1 MARFFQTADPNFVDD
16 FIFQPNWDMAA
27 MALQKKDADVQEQLD
42 TLSLFDSLPIDYWKE
57 VDSGLAQ
64 QVQDD
69 YSRRVDDITK
79 QMQGNLMDTGRN
91 RQLLNQLRRDVQKD
105 FNTGTLSKLQ
115 ANAEAARKFDQSLS
129 TITDPTLRQ
138 AYKTKLV
145 QDYKSRVGE
154 QGAGAELFNPGELLD
169 RRDIIG
175 EWTGSDAFK
184 ALEPDLQNVSIER
197 DGGRWLVTEGTQT
210 KELSESKIGRNLAG
224 WIGGQNIGPYAEVM
238 QNYLGEQWLD
248 ENGNIRTDSGSF
260 IGNALENLIPSLA
273 YKQTTTSK
281 SLQADPFDLAT
292 HQSTLQRNNEI
303 ARERREQERL
313 DRANAATPFV
323 SNNIDAAAI
332 ARTNQVVRDLNKE
345 NVDNFKAKIYQS
357 ITGRQPQFDI
367 RTGRTYYPNADGTEN
382 KVLKALDKLETV
394 EDLIKFVDGTSSV
407 GKVDNVDNIKRGLLQ
422 SQKQIAEALK
432 TGDDYLRRVGLDPA
446 EIKAFNAKHK
456 ADFNMWGDEFKYSLN
471 DIEYTNESG
480 QRMRKTSKESN
491 RNMRPSDF
499 VGKKVFNPHTQKEEL
514 VTYARIVPNSSEA
527 IWVNPNDLNNNPAI
541 AQIEFFF
548 GTPNTSTEENT
559 GESETG
565 IDLSKLNSTD
575 LEDAP
580 SFRRAVNY
588 SMKDATGAQ

>member
-105 FNTGTLSKLQ
+105 FNTGTLSRLQ

-138 AYKTKLV
+138 AYKTKLI
-145 QDYKSRVGE
+145 QDYKGRVGE

-175 EWTGSDAFK
+175 EWTNSAAFK
-184 ALEPDLQNVSIER
+184 ALQPDLQNISITK
-197 DGGRWLVTEGTQT
+197 DGGRWLVTEGKET
-210 KELSESKIGRNLAG
+210 KELSESKLAQNLAG

-260 IGNALENLIPSLA
+260 VGNALENLIPSLA
-273 YKQTTTSK
+273 YKQTATK
-281 SLQADPFDLAT
+281 KDLQASQYGVIAA
-292 HQSTLQRNNEI
+292 NEAVQI
-303 ARERREQERL
+303 RRERREQERL
-313 DRANAATPFV
+313 DRENAATPFV
-323 SNNIDAAAI
+323 SNNIDAAGI
-332 ARTNQVVRDLNKE
+332 ARTNQVVRDLNRE
-345 NVDNFKAKIYQS
+345 NVNNFKAKIYQAT
-357 ITGRQPQFDI
+357 TGRQPQFDK
-367 RTGRTYYPNADGTEN
+367 RTGKTYYPNADGTEN
-382 KVLKALDKLETV
+382 KVLKALDKMETV
-394 EDLIKFVDGTSSV
+394 EDLITYVNQNPAISNIDT
-407 GKVDNVDNIKRGLLQ
+407 IKRDLLQ
-422 SQKQIAEALK
+422 SQKQISEALK
-432 TGDDYLRRVGLDPA
+432 AGDSNLRRLGLDPA
-446 EIKAFNAKHK
+446 EVKAFSAKHK
-456 ADFNMWGDEFKYSLN
+456 EDFNMWGDQFKYSLN
-471 DIEYTNESG
+471 DIEYTDESG
-480 QRMRKTSKESN
+480 QRMRKSSKESY

-499 VGKKVFNPHTQKEEL
+499 VGKKVFNPYTQKEEL
-514 VTYARIVPNSSEA
+514 VTHARIVPNSSES
-527 IWVNPNDLNNNPAI
+527 IWINPKDLNNNPAI

-548 GTPNTSTEENT
+548 GTPNTSTGEDT
-559 GESETG
+559 GGSKSG

-588 SMKDATGAQ
+588 SMKDATGVQ

>member
-27 MALQKKDADVQEQLD
+27 MVLQKKDADIQDQLD

-105 FNTGTLSKLQ
+105 FNTGTLSRLQ

-154 QGAGAELFNPGELLD
+154 QGAGAELFNPGELID

-175 EWTGSDAFK
+175 EWTESAAFK
-184 ALEPDLQNVSIER
+184 ALQPDLQNTSITR
-197 DGGRWLVTEGTQT
+197 DGGRWLVTDETGT
-210 KELSESKIGRNLAG
+210 KELSQSKLAQNLAG
-224 WIGGQNIGPYAEVM
+224 WIGGQNIGPYAQTM

-273 YKQTTTSK
+273 YKQTTTGK
-281 SLQADPFDLAT
+281 GLQASQYGVIAA
-292 HQSTLQRNNEI
+292 NEAVQI
-303 ARERREQERL
+303 RRERREQERL
-313 DRANAATPFV
+313 DRENAATPFI
-323 SNNIDAAAI
+323 SNNIDAAGI
-332 ARTNQVVRDLNKE
+332 ARTNQVVRDLNRE
-345 NVDNFKAKIYQS
+345 NVNNFKTKIYQA

-367 RTGRTYYPNADGTEN
+367 RTGKTYYPNADGTEN
-382 KVLKALDKLETV
+382 KVLKALDKMETV
-394 EDLIKFVDGTSSV
+394 EDLITYMNQNPAISNIDT
-407 GKVDNVDNIKRGLLQ
+407 IKRDLLQ
-422 SQKQIAEALK
+422 SQKQISEALK
-432 TGDDYLRRVGLDPA
+432 AGDSNLRRLGLDPA
-446 EIKAFNAKHK
+446 EVKAFNAKHK
-456 ADFNMWGDEFKYSLN
+456 EDFNMWGDQFRYSLN
-471 DIEYTNESG
+471 DIEYTDESG
-480 QRMRKTSKESN
+480 QKIKRTSKESF

-499 VGKKVFNPHTQKEEL
+499 IGKKVFNPYTQKAET
-514 VTYARIVPNSSEA
+514 VTHARIVPNSSEA
-527 IWVNPNDLNNNPAI
+527 IWINPKDLNNNPAI

-559 GESETG
+559 GGSGSG

-588 SMKDATGAQ
+588 SMKDATGVQ

>member
-27 MALQKKDADVQEQLD
+27 MALQKKDADIQEQLD

-64 QVQDD
+64 QVQDE

-115 ANAEAARKFDQSLS
+115 ANAEAARKFDESLS

-145 QDYKSRVGE
+145 QDYKNRVGE

-175 EWTGSDAFK
+175 EWTESAAFK
-184 ALEPDLQNVSIER
+184 ALQPDLQNTSITR

-210 KELSESKIGRNLAG
+210 KELSESKIGKNLAG
-224 WIGGQNIGPYAEVM
+224 WLGSQNIGPYAEVM

-273 YKQTTTSK
+273 YNQTTTNRG
-281 SLQADPFDLAT
+281 LQASQYGVIAA
-292 HQSTLQRNNEI
+292 NEAVQI
-303 ARERREQERL
+303 RREKREQERL
-313 DRANAATPFV
+313 DRENAAAPFI

-345 NVDNFKAKIYQS
+345 NVENFKTKIYQA
-357 ITGRQPQFDI
+357 ITGNQPQFDI
-367 RTGRTYYPNADGTEN
+367 RTGKTYYPNADGTEN

-394 EDLIKFVDGTSSV
+394 EDLIDFIDGTHSV
-407 GKVDNVDNIKRGLLQ
+407 GNVDNFDNIKRGLLQ
-422 SQKQIAEALK
+422 SQKQIVETLK
-432 TGDDYLRRVGLDPA
+432 AGDDYLRRIGLDPA
-446 EIKAFNAKHK
+446 EVKAFNAKHK
-456 ADFNMWGDEFKYSLN
+456 EDFNMWGNEFKYSLN

-480 QRMRKTSKESN
+480 QKIKASSKETS
-491 RNMRPSDF
+491 RNMKPSDF
-499 VGKKVFNPHTQKEEL
+499 VGRKVFNPYTKKEE
-514 VTYARIVPNSSEA
+514 TIIHARIVPNSSEA
-527 IWVNPNDLNNNPAI
+527 IWINPNDLNNNPAI

-559 GESETG
+559 EESKSG

-588 SMKDATGAQ
+588 NMKDATGVQ

>member
-27 MALQKKDADVQEQLD
+27 MALQKKDTDVQNQLD

-145 QDYKSRVGE
+145 QDYKNRVGE

-175 EWTGSDAFK
+175 EWTESAAFK
-184 ALEPDLQNVSIER
+184 ALQPDLQNVSITR
-197 DGGRWLVTEGTQT
+197 DGGKWMVTEGKETR
-210 KELSESKIGRNLAG
+210 ELSESKIGKNLAG
-224 WIGGQNIGPYAEVM
+224 WLGGQNIGPYAEVM

-260 IGNALENLIPSLA
+260 IGNTLENLIPSLA
-273 YKQTTTSK
+273 YKQTATK
-281 SLQADPFDLAT
+281 KDLQASQYGVIAA
-292 HQSTLQRNNEI
+292 NEAVQI
-303 ARERREQERL
+303 RKERREQERL
-313 DRANAATPFV
+313 DRENAATPFV
-323 SNNIDAAAI
+323 SNNIDAAGI
-332 ARTNQVVRDLNKE
+332 ARTNQVVRDLNRE
-345 NVDNFKAKIYQS
+345 NVNNFKAKIYQAT
-357 ITGRQPQFDI
+357 TGRQPQFDI
-367 RTGRTYYPNADGTEN
+367 RTGKTYYPNADGTEN
-382 KVLKALDKLETV
+382 KVLKALDKMETV
-394 EDLIKFVDGTSSV
+394 EDLITYVNQNPAIGNIDT
-407 GKVDNVDNIKRGLLQ
+407 IKRDLLQ
-422 SQKQIAEALK
+422 SQKQISEALK
-432 TGDDYLRRVGLDPA
+432 AGDSNLRRLGLDPA
-446 EIKAFNAKHK
+446 EVKAFSAKHK
-456 ADFNMWGDEFKYSLN
+456 EDFNMWGDQFKYSLN
-471 DIEYTNESG
+471 DIEFTDESG
-480 QRMRKTSKESN
+480 QRMRKSSKESF

-499 VGKKVFNPHTQKEEL
+499 VGKKVFNPYTQKEEL
-514 VTYARIVPNSSEA
+514 VTHARIVPNSSES
-527 IWVNPNDLNNNPAI
+527 IWINPKDLNNNPAI

-548 GTPNTSTEENT
+548 GTSDTSTGENT
-559 GESETG
+559 GGSKSG

-588 SMKDATGAQ
+588 SMKDATGVQ

>member
-16 FIFQPNWDMAA
+16 FIFQPNMEMAA
-27 MALQKKDADVQEQLD
+27 MALQKKDADLQDQLD
-42 TLSLFDSLPIDYWKE
+42 TLSLFDSLPIDFWKE
-57 VDSGLAQ
+57 VDSDLAQ
-64 QVQDD
+64 QTQDE
-69 YSRRVDDITK
+69 YSRRVDDITR

-115 ANAEAARKFDQSLS
+115 ANAEAARKFDESLA

-138 AYKTKLV
+138 AYKTKLI
-145 QDYKSRVGE
+145 QDYKNRVGE
-154 QGAGAELFNPGELLD
+154 QGAGAELFNPGELID

-175 EWTGSDAFK
+175 EWTESAAFK
-184 ALEPDLQNVSIER
+184 ALQPDLQNTSITR
-197 DGGRWLVTEGTQT
+197 DGGRWLVTDETGT
-210 KELSESKIGRNLAG
+210 KELSQSKLAQNLAG
-224 WIGGQNIGPYAEVM
+224 WIGGQNIGPYAQTM

-273 YKQTTTSK
+273 YKQTTTGR
-281 SLQADPFDLAT
+281 SLQADAFDLAT

-313 DRANAATPFV
+313 DRANAVTPLV
-323 SNNIDAAAI
+323 EGNVNAAAM
-332 ARTNQVVRDLNKE
+332 ASTNQAVRNLNKDY
-345 NVDNFKAKIYQS
+345 VDGVKERLYKA
-357 ITGRQPQFDI
+357 ITGQQPMYDI
-367 RTGRTYYPNADGTEN
+367 RTGQTYYPNKDGSKNTVMESLKNINTIEDLITYIEKSPNEN
-382 KVLKALDKLETV
+382 LKNSSLLQEAKQRQKQVQEVLKA
-394 EDLIKFVDGTSSV
+394 G
-407 GKVDNVDNIKRGLLQ
+407 NQNLLAMGIQ
-422 SQKQIAEALK
+422 PAEADRFTK
-432 TGDDYLRRVGLDPA
+432 QHRDM
-446 EIKAFNAKHK
+446 FNRHGE
-456 ADFNMWGDEFKYSLN
+456 NFKYSLN
-471 DIEYTNESG
+471 DLEYTDETG
-480 QRMRKTSKESN
+480 QRMKRTSKESF

-499 VGKKVFNPHTQKEEL
+499 VGKKVFNPYTQKAEL
-514 VTYARIVPNSSEA
+514 VTYARIVPDSSDPVF
-527 IWVNPNDLNNNPAI
+527 VNPNLEDNGAI

-559 GESETG
+559 GGSETG

-588 SMKDATGAQ
+588 YMKEATGAVK

>member
-27 MALQKKDADVQEQLD
+27 MALQKKDADIQDQLD

-64 QVQDD
+64 QVQDE

-145 QDYKSRVGE
+145 QDYKNRVGE
-154 QGAGAELFNPGELLD
+154 QGAGAELFNPGELID

-175 EWTGSDAFK
+175 EWTESAAFK
-184 ALEPDLQNVSIER
+184 ALQPDLQKTSIKR
-197 DGGRWLVTEGTQT
+197 DGGRWLVTEGTET
-210 KELSESKIGRNLAG
+210 KELSQSKLGKNLAG
-224 WIGGQNIGPYAEVM
+224 WIGSQNIGPYAETM

-273 YKQTTTSK
+273 YKQTASSK
-281 SLQADPFDLAT
+281 DLEAS
-292 HQSTLQRNNEI
+292 QYGIIAANEAVQI
-303 ARERREQERL
+303 RRERREQERL
-313 DRANAATPFV
+313 DRENAATPFV
-323 SNNIDAAAI
+323 SNNIDAAGI
-332 ARTNQVVRDLNKE
+332 ARTNQVVRDLNRE
-345 NVDNFKAKIYQS
+345 NVNNFKAKIYQS

-367 RTGRTYYPNADGTEN
+367 RTGKTYYPNADGTEN

-394 EDLIKFVDGTSSV
+394 EDLINYIDKNSSI
-407 GKVDNVDNIKRGLLQ
+407 GNVDNIKKDLLQ
-422 SQKQIAEALK
+422 SQKQISEALK
-432 TGDDYLRRVGLDPA
+432 AGDSNLRRLGLDPA
-446 EIKAFNAKHK
+446 EVKAFNTKHK
-456 ADFNMWGDEFKYSLN
+456 EDFNIWGDQFKYSLN
-471 DIEYTNESG
+471 DIEYTDESG
-480 QRMRKTSKESN
+480 KRMKRTSKESF

-499 VGKKVFNPHTQKEEL
+499 VGKKVFNPYTQKEEL
-514 VTYARIVPNSSEA
+514 VTHARIVPNSSEA
-527 IWVNPNDLNNNPAI
+527 IWINPKDLNNNPAI

-548 GTPNTSTEENT
+548 GTPNTSKGENT
-559 GESETG
+559 SESKSG
-565 IDLSKLNSTD
+565 IDLSKLNTTD

-588 SMKDATGAQ
+588 NMKDATGVQ